1 MDMTLYRRLRRLV
14 GTIYRRLR
22 RIMRVRWIVTLYL
35 NFRILPLGA
44 AIKLP
49 IVVVGCGKIKF
60 RNLTG
65 EIEFRCP
72 ARFGLIVIG
81 KDVDN
86 MPAAFL
92 PTQIFLAGKLIVRGP
107 VIINQGANVVV
118 WPDAILD
125 LGEYVLICS
134 GVTLKSV
141 QQITIG
147 KYAMISSCCFIMDSN
162 IHCLRDMQTG
172 LVKNPTNP
180 IVIGDCCWLSM
191 NASVM
196 GGARIPSHSVL
207 TRYCFVNK
215 DIGCYGGGI
224 RWRSCPIVETMSRAV
239 ALL

>member
-1 MDMTLYRRLRRLV
+1 
-14 GTIYRRLR
+14 
-22 RIMRVRWIVTLYL
+22 MRVRWIVTLYL